1 MCQNFELNGVSM
13 EQQASLLKAL
23 LQRPQEYLVG
33 LGVVVILAV
42 MVMPIPAFMLDIFL
56 SFSITFALIILL
68 VSIFMRGPLDF
79 SVFPSLLLIVTLIRL
94 SLNVAST
101 RIILLHGSEGTSAA
115 GQVIESFGSFVVG
128 GNFIVGTVVFI
139 ILVMINFIVITKG
152 SVRTS
157 EVAAR
162 FTLDS
167 IPGKQMSIDADLNAG
182 LINDKEARDRRQSLE
197 QEANFYGS
205 MDGAIR
211 FVRGDAIAGILITIV
226 NILGGFGIGVFQQ
239 DMGVGE
245 AAQVYTLLTIGDGLV
260 SQLPALVVSTAAGL
274 VVTRATADK
283 NLPKQLIGQL
293 LNQPYAFLIASAIL
307 FFFGLIPGLPHF
319 PFLLMSVIAGM
330 IGFNEL
336 KDTSKKSLIENRK
349 KADDAKAPTPERVES
364 ILPLDIMELEV
375 GYELIPLVDADSNG
389 ELLDRIKSVR
399 RQFALEMGFIVPPLH
414 IRDNLQLKSSEYGIL
429 IKGVEV
435 SRGSIMIGR
444 LLAMNPGTIE
454 KEIDGIQ
461 TTEPTF
467 GLPAVW
473 ITTSDKQK
481 AQMAGY
487 TVVDPATV
495 VTTHI
500 KETIKRHA
508 SELLG
513 RQETQSLIDK
523 FKESNPK
530 VIEELIPD
538 VLSLGKIQKVLQ
550 NLLKEHVS
558 IRDLRTI
565 LEQLADYGPSTQD
578 TDVLTEYVRQAMA
591 RPITKQFQSADG
603 SLSVMTLDRQVEEL
617 IQKSIQRTEV
627 SSFLAL
633 EPTIAEKL
641 LVELQGAVEAI
652 SPQMETS
659 PVLLASPGI
668 RHHLRKFL
676 ERFIPDLAVLSHSE
690 IIPSVQIKTLKVV
703 DLDAN

>member
-1 MCQNFELNGVSM
+1 M
-13 EQQASLLKAL
+13 EQQASLLKSL
-23 LQRPQEYLVG
+23 IQRPQEYLVG
-33 LGVVVILAV
+33 FGVVVILAV
-42 MVMPIPAFMLDIFL
+42 MVMPIPPLMLDLLL

-128 GNFIVGTVVFI
+128 GNFVVGTVIFI

-162 FTLDS
+162 FTLDA

-182 LINDKEARDRRQSLE
+182 LINEKEARNRRQMLE
-197 QEANFYGS
+197 QEADFYGS

-211 FVRGDAIAGILITIV
+211 FVRGDAIAGILITVI

-274 VVTRATADK
+274 VVTRAVADKK
-283 NLPKQLIGQL
+283 NLPEQLISQL
-293 LNQPYAFLIASAIL
+293 LNQPYAFIIASLVL
-307 FFFGLIPGLPHF
+307 FFFGMIPGLPHF
-319 PFLLMSVIAGM
+319 PFFVMSIFAGI
-330 IGFNEL
+330 IGFNKF
-336 KDTSKKSLIENRK
+336 KDTNKKALIENRK
-349 KADDAKAPTPERVES
+349 KEDEAKAPTPERVES

-399 RQFALEMGFIVPPLH
+399 RQFALELGFIVPPLH
-414 IRDNLQLKSSEYGIL
+414 IRDNLQLKSNEYGIL

-435 SRGSIMIGR
+435 SRGSIMTGR

-461 TTEPTF
+461 TKEPTF

-473 ITTSDKQK
+473 ISTSDKQK

-487 TVVDPATV
+487 TVVDSSTV

-538 VLSLGKIQKVLQ
+538 VLSLGKVQKVLQ
-550 NLLKEHVS
+550 NLLKEQIS

-565 LEQLADYGPSTQD
+565 LEQLADYGPTTKD
-578 TDVLTEYVRQAMA
+578 TDILTEYVRQALA
-591 RPITKQFQSADG
+591 RPITKQFQSTDG
-603 SLSVMTLDRQVEEL
+603 SLSVMTLNREIEEL
-617 IQKSIQRTEV
+617 IHSSIQKTELA
-627 SSFLAL
+627 SFLSL
-633 EPTIAEKL
+633 EPTVAEKL
-641 LVELQGAVEAI
+641 LLKLQEAVE
-652 SPQMETS
+652 SMTPQMETS

-668 RHHLRKFL
+668 RHHLRKFV

-703 DLDAN
+703 DLNAN

>member
-1 MCQNFELNGVSM
+1 VYM
-13 EQQASLLKAL
+13 EQQASLLKSL
-23 LQRPQEYLVG
+23 IQRPQEYLVG
-33 LGVVVILAV
+33 FGVVMVLAV
-42 MVMPIPAFMLDIFL
+42 MVMPIPPFLLDLLL

-79 SVFPSLLLIVTLIRL
+79 SVFPSLLLIVTLVRL

-101 RIILLHGSEGTSAA
+101 RIILLHGSEGTGAA

-128 GNFIVGTVVFI
+128 GNFVVGTVIFI

-162 FTLDS
+162 FTLDA

-182 LINDKEARDRRQSLE
+182 LINEKEARNRRQMLE
-197 QEANFYGS
+197 QEADFYGS

-211 FVRGDAIAGILITIV
+211 FVRGDAIAGILITII

-239 DMGVGE
+239 DMQVGE

-274 VVTRATADK
+274 VVTRAVADK
-283 NLPKQLIGQL
+283 NLPEQLISQL
-293 LNQPYAFLIASAIL
+293 LNQPYAFIIASLVL
-307 FFFGLIPGLPHF
+307 FFFGMIPGLPHF
-319 PFLLMSVIAGM
+319 PFLVMSILAGI
-330 IGFNEL
+330 IGFNKFKE
-336 KDTSKKSLIENRK
+336 TNKKALIENRK
-349 KADDAKAPTPERVES
+349 KEDEAKAPTPERVES

-375 GYELIPLVDADSNG
+375 GYELIPLVDADNNG

-414 IRDNLQLKSSEYGIL
+414 IRDNLQLKSNEYGIL

-435 SRGSIMIGR
+435 SRGSIMAGR

-461 TTEPTF
+461 TKEPTF

-473 ITTSDKQK
+473 ISTSDKQK

-487 TVVDPATV
+487 TVVDSSTV

-538 VLSLGKIQKVLQ
+538 VLSLGKVQKVLQ
-550 NLLKEHVS
+550 NLLKEQIS

-565 LEQLADYGPSTQD
+565 LEQLADYGPTTKD
-578 TDVLTEYVRQAMA
+578 TDILTEYVRQALA
-591 RPITKQFQSADG
+591 RPITKQFQSTDG
-603 SLSVMTLDRQVEEL
+603 SLSVMTLNREVEEL
-617 IQKSIQRTEV
+617 IHSSIQKTELA
-627 SSFLAL
+627 SFLAL
-633 EPTIAEKL
+633 EPTVAEKL
-641 LVELQGAVEAI
+641 LIKLQEAVETI
-652 SPQMETS
+652 TPQMETS

-668 RHHLRKFL
+668 RHHLRKFV

-703 DLDAN
+703 DLNAN

>member
-1 MCQNFELNGVSM
+1 M
-13 EQQASLLKAL
+13 EQQASLLKSL
-23 LQRPQEYLVG
+23 IQRPQEYLVG
-33 LGVVVILAV
+33 FGVVVILAV
-42 MVMPIPAFMLDIFL
+42 MVMPIPPLMLDLLL

-128 GNFIVGTVVFI
+128 GNFVVGTVIFI

-162 FTLDS
+162 FTLDA

-182 LINDKEARDRRQSLE
+182 LINEKEARNRRQMLE
-197 QEANFYGS
+197 QEADFYGS

-211 FVRGDAIAGILITIV
+211 FVRGDAIAGILITVI

-274 VVTRATADK
+274 VVTRAVADK
-283 NLPKQLIGQL
+283 NLPELLISQLV
-293 LNQPYAFLIASAIL
+293 NQPYAFIIASLVL
-307 FFFGLIPGLPHF
+307 FFFGMIPGLPHF
-319 PFLLMSVIAGM
+319 PFFVMSIFAGI
-330 IGFNEL
+330 IGFNKF
-336 KDTSKKSLIENRK
+336 KDTNKKALIENRK
-349 KADDAKAPTPERVES
+349 KEDEAKAPTPERVES

-399 RQFALEMGFIVPPLH
+399 RQFALELGFIVPPLH
-414 IRDNLQLKSSEYGIL
+414 IRDNLQLKSNEYGIL

-435 SRGSIMIGR
+435 SRGSIMTGR

-461 TTEPTF
+461 TKEPTF

-473 ITTSDKQK
+473 ISTSDKQK

-487 TVVDPATV
+487 TVVDSSTV

-538 VLSLGKIQKVLQ
+538 VLSLGKVQKVLQ
-550 NLLKEHVS
+550 NLLKEQIS

-565 LEQLADYGPSTQD
+565 LEQLADYGPTTKD
-578 TDVLTEYVRQAMA
+578 TDILTEYVRQALA

-603 SLSVMTLDRQVEEL
+603 SLSVMTLNREIEEL
-617 IQKSIQRTEV
+617 IHSSIQKTELA
-627 SSFLAL
+627 SFLSL
-633 EPTIAEKL
+633 EPTVAEKL
-641 LVELQGAVEAI
+641 LLKLQEAVE
-652 SPQMETS
+652 SMTPQMETS

-668 RHHLRKFL
+668 RHHLRKFV

-703 DLDAN
+703 DLNAN

>member
-1 MCQNFELNGVSM
+1 MYM
-13 EQQASLLKAL
+13 EQQASLLKSL
-23 LQRPQEYLVG
+23 VQRPQECLVG
-33 LGVVVILAV
+33 LGVVAVLAV
-42 MVMPIPAFMLDIFL
+42 MVMPIPPFLLDLFL

-68 VSIFMRGPLDF
+68 VSVFMQGPLDF
-79 SVFPSLLLIVTLIRL
+79 SVFPSLLLIITLIRL

-101 RIILLHGSEGTSAA
+101 RIILLHGSEGTGAA

-128 GNFIVGTVVFI
+128 GNFVVGTVIFI

-162 FTLDS
+162 FTLDA

-182 LINDKEARDRRQSLE
+182 LINENQARNRRQTLE
-197 QEANFYGS
+197 QEADFYGS

-211 FVRGDAIAGILITIV
+211 FVRGDAIAGILITVV

-239 DMGVGE
+239 DMEIGE

-274 VVTRATADK
+274 VVTRATSDK
-283 NLPKQLIGQL
+283 NLPHQLISQL
-293 LNQPYAFLIASAIL
+293 VNQPHAFLIASAIL
-307 FFFGLIPGLPHF
+307 FFFGMIPGLPHF
-319 PFLLMSVIAGM
+319 PFFLMSIIAGT
-330 IGFNEL
+330 IGFNKF
-336 KDTSKKSLIENRK
+336 KDTSKKALIDSRK
-349 KADDAKAPTPERVES
+349 KEEDAKAPTPERVES

-435 SRGSIMIGR
+435 SRGSIMTGR

-487 TVVDPATV
+487 TVVDPSTV
-495 VTTHI
+495 ITTHI

-513 RQETQSLIDK
+513 RQETQALIDK

-538 VLSLGKIQKVLQ
+538 VLSLGKVQKVLQ
-550 NLLKEHVS
+550 NLLKEQIS

-565 LEQLADYGPSTQD
+565 LEQLADYGPSSKD
-578 TDVLTEYVRQAMA
+578 TDILTEYVRQAMA

-603 SLSVMTLDRQVEEL
+603 SLSVVTLDRGVEEL
-617 IQKSIQRTEV
+617 IQSSIQRTEV
-627 SSFLAL
+627 ASFLAL
-633 EPTIAEKL
+633 EPTVAEKL
-641 LVELQGAVEAI
+641 LVKLQEAVEAM
-652 SPQMETS
+652 SPQIETS

-668 RHHLRKFL
+668 RHHLRKFI

-690 IIPSVQIKTLKVV
+690 IIPSVQIKTLTVV
-703 DLDAN
+703 DLNAN

>member
-1 MCQNFELNGVSM
+1 
-13 EQQASLLKAL
+13 
-23 LQRPQEYLVG
+23 
-33 LGVVVILAV
+33 
-42 MVMPIPAFMLDIFL
+42 
-56 SFSITFALIILL
+56 
-68 VSIFMRGPLDF
+68 
-79 SVFPSLLLIVTLIRL
+79 
-94 SLNVAST
+94 
-101 RIILLHGSEGTSAA
+101 LHGNEGTSAA

-128 GNFIVGTVVFI
+128 GNFVVGTVIFI

-162 FTLDS
+162 FTLDA

-182 LINDKEARDRRQSLE
+182 LINEKEARNRRQILE
-197 QEANFYGS
+197 QEADFYGS

-211 FVRGDAIAGILITIV
+211 FVRGDAIAGILITVV
-226 NILGGFGIGVFQQ
+226 NILGGFSIGVFQQ

-274 VVTRATADK
+274 VVTRAATDK
-283 NLPKQLIGQL
+283 NLPNQLISQL

-307 FFFGLIPGLPHF
+307 FFFGMIPGLPHF
-319 PFLLMSVIAGM
+319 PFFLMSIIAGT
-330 IGFNEL
+330 IGFNKF
-336 KDTSKKSLIENRK
+336 KDTSKKALIDSRK
-349 KADDAKAPTPERVES
+349 KEEDAKAPTPERVES

-414 IRDNLQLKSSEYGIL
+414 IRDNLQLKSNEYGIL

-435 SRGSIMIGR
+435 SRGSIMAGR

-461 TTEPTF
+461 TKEPTF

-473 ITTSDKQK
+473 ILTSDKQK

-487 TVVDPATV
+487 TVVDSSTV

-538 VLSLGKIQKVLQ
+538 VLSLGKVQKVLQ
-550 NLLKEHVS
+550 NLLKEQIS

-565 LEQLADYGPSTQD
+565 LEQLADYGPTTKD
-578 TDVLTEYVRQAMA
+578 TDILTEYVRQALA
-591 RPITKQFQSADG
+591 RPITKQFQSTDG
-603 SLSVMTLDRQVEEL
+603 SLSVLTLNREVEEL
-617 IQKSIQRTEV
+617 IHSSIQKTELA
-627 SSFLAL
+627 SFLAL
-633 EPTIAEKL
+633 EPTVAEELLIKL
-641 LVELQGAVEAI
+641 QEAVETVT
-652 SPQMETS
+652 PQMETS
-659 PVLLASPGI
+659 PVLPASPGI
-668 RHHLRKFL
+668 RHHLRKFV

-703 DLDAN
+703 DLNAN

>member
-1 MCQNFELNGVSM
+1 M
-13 EQQASLLKAL
+13 EQQASLLKSL
-23 LQRPQEYLVG
+23 IQRPQEYLVG
-33 LGVVVILAV
+33 FGVVVILAV
-42 MVMPIPAFMLDIFL
+42 MVMPIPPLMLDLLL

-68 VSIFMRGPLDF
+68 VSVFMRGPLDF

-128 GNFIVGTVVFI
+128 GNFVVGTVIFI

-162 FTLDS
+162 FTLDA

-182 LINDKEARDRRQSLE
+182 LINEKEARNRRQMLE
-197 QEANFYGS
+197 QEADFYGS

-211 FVRGDAIAGILITIV
+211 FVRGDAIAGILITVI

-274 VVTRATADK
+274 VVTRAVADK
-283 NLPKQLIGQL
+283 NLPELLISQLV
-293 LNQPYAFLIASAIL
+293 NQPYAFIIASLVL
-307 FFFGLIPGLPHF
+307 FFFGMIPGLPHF
-319 PFLLMSVIAGM
+319 PFFVMSIFAGI
-330 IGFNEL
+330 IGFNKF
-336 KDTSKKSLIENRK
+336 KDTNKKALIENRK
-349 KADDAKAPTPERVES
+349 KEDEAKAPTPERVES

-399 RQFALEMGFIVPPLH
+399 RQFALELGFIVPPLH
-414 IRDNLQLKSSEYGIL
+414 IRDNLQLKSNEYGIL

-435 SRGSIMIGR
+435 SRGSIMTGR

-461 TTEPTF
+461 TKEPTF

-473 ITTSDKQK
+473 ISTSDKQK

-487 TVVDPATV
+487 TVVDSSTV

-538 VLSLGKIQKVLQ
+538 VLSLGKVQKVLQ
-550 NLLKEHVS
+550 NLLKEQIS

-565 LEQLADYGPSTQD
+565 LEQLADYGPTTKD
-578 TDVLTEYVRQAMA
+578 TDILTEYVRQALA

-603 SLSVMTLDRQVEEL
+603 SLSVMTLNREIEEL
-617 IQKSIQRTEV
+617 IHSSIQKTELA
-627 SSFLAL
+627 SFLSL
-633 EPTIAEKL
+633 EPTVAEKL
-641 LVELQGAVEAI
+641 LLKLQEAVESI
-652 SPQMETS
+652 TPQMETS

-668 RHHLRKFL
+668 RHHLRKFV

-703 DLDAN
+703 DLNAN

>member
-1 MCQNFELNGVSM
+1 VFM
-13 EQQASLLKAL
+13 EQQASLLKSL
-23 LQRPQEYLVG
+23 IQRPQEYLVG
-33 LGVVVILAV
+33 FGVVVILAV
-42 MVMPIPAFMLDIFL
+42 MVMPIPPLMLDLLL

-68 VSIFMRGPLDF
+68 VSVFMRGPLDF

-128 GNFIVGTVVFI
+128 GNFVVGTVIFI

-162 FTLDS
+162 FTLDA

-182 LINDKEARDRRQSLE
+182 LINEKEARNRRQMLE
-197 QEANFYGS
+197 QEADFYGS

-211 FVRGDAIAGILITIV
+211 FVRGDAIAGILITVI

-274 VVTRATADK
+274 VVTRAVADK
-283 NLPKQLIGQL
+283 NLPELLISQLV
-293 LNQPYAFLIASAIL
+293 NQPYAFIIASLVL
-307 FFFGLIPGLPHF
+307 FFFGMIPGLPHF
-319 PFLLMSVIAGM
+319 PFFVMSIFAGI
-330 IGFNEL
+330 IGFNKF
-336 KDTSKKSLIENRK
+336 KDTNKKALIENRK
-349 KADDAKAPTPERVES
+349 KEDEAKAPTPERVES

-399 RQFALEMGFIVPPLH
+399 RQFALELGFIVPPLH
-414 IRDNLQLKSSEYGIL
+414 IRDNLQLKSNEYGIL

-435 SRGSIMIGR
+435 SRGSIMTGR

-461 TTEPTF
+461 TKEPTF

-473 ITTSDKQK
+473 ISTSDKQK

-487 TVVDPATV
+487 TVVDSSTV

-538 VLSLGKIQKVLQ
+538 VLSLGKVQKVLQ
-550 NLLKEHVS
+550 NLLKEQIS

-565 LEQLADYGPSTQD
+565 LEQLADYGPTTKD
-578 TDVLTEYVRQAMA
+578 TDILTEYVRQALA

-603 SLSVMTLDRQVEEL
+603 SLSVMTLNREIEEL
-617 IQKSIQRTEV
+617 IHSSIQKTELA
-627 SSFLAL
+627 SFLSL
-633 EPTIAEKL
+633 EPTVAEKL
-641 LVELQGAVEAI
+641 LLKLQEAVE
-652 SPQMETS
+652 SMTPQMETS

-668 RHHLRKFL
+668 RHHLRKFV

-703 DLDAN
+703 DLNAN

>member
-1 MCQNFELNGVSM
+1 
-13 EQQASLLKAL
+13 
-23 LQRPQEYLVG
+23 
-33 LGVVVILAV
+33 
-42 MVMPIPAFMLDIFL
+42 
-56 SFSITFALIILL
+56 
-68 VSIFMRGPLDF
+68 
-79 SVFPSLLLIVTLIRL
+79 
-94 SLNVAST
+94 
-101 RIILLHGSEGTSAA
+101 
-115 GQVIESFGSFVVG
+115 
-128 GNFIVGTVVFI
+128 
-139 ILVMINFIVITKG
+139 
-152 SVRTS
+152 
-157 EVAAR
+157 VAAR
-162 FTLDS
+162 FTLDA

-182 LINDKEARDRRQSLE
+182 LINENQARNRRQMLE
-197 QEANFYGS
+197 QEADFYGS

-211 FVRGDAIAGILITIV
+211 FVRGDAIAGILITVV

-239 DMGVGE
+239 DMEISE

-274 VVTRATADK
+274 VVTRAATDK
-283 NLPKQLIGQL
+283 NLPNQLISQL

-307 FFFGLIPGLPHF
+307 FFFGIIPGLPHF
-319 PFLLMSVIAGM
+319 PFFLMSIIAGT
-330 IGFNEL
+330 IGFNKF
-336 KDTSKKSLIENRK
+336 KDTSKKALIDSRK
-349 KADDAKAPTPERVES
+349 KEEDAKAPTPERVES

-435 SRGSIMIGR
+435 SRGSIMTGR

-487 TVVDPATV
+487 TVVDPSTV
-495 VTTHI
+495 ITTHI

-513 RQETQSLIDK
+513 RQETQALIDK

-538 VLSLGKIQKVLQ
+538 VLSLGKVQKVLQ
-550 NLLKEHVS
+550 NLLKEQIS

-565 LEQLADYGPSTQD
+565 LEQLADYGPSSKD
-578 TDVLTEYVRQAMA
+578 TDILTEYVRQAMA

-603 SLSVMTLDRQVEEL
+603 SLSVMTLDRGVEEL
-617 IQKSIQRTEV
+617 IQSSIQRTEV
-627 SSFLAL
+627 ASFLAL
-633 EPTIAEKL
+633 EPTVAEKL
-641 LVELQGAVEAI
+641 LVKLQEAVEAI
-652 SPQMETS
+652 SPQIETS

-668 RHHLRKFL
+668 RHHLRKFV
-676 ERFIPDLAVLSHSE
+676 ERFIPDLAVLSHNE

-703 DLDAN
+703 DLNAN

>member
-1 MCQNFELNGVSM
+1 VYM
-13 EQQASLLKAL
+13 EQQASLLKSL
-23 LQRPQEYLVG
+23 FQRPQEYLVG
-33 LGVVVILAV
+33 LGVVTVLAV
-42 MVMPIPAFMLDIFL
+42 MVMPIPPFLLDLFL

-101 RIILLHGSEGTSAA
+101 RIILLHGSEGTGAA

-128 GNFIVGTVVFI
+128 GNFVVGAVIFI

-162 FTLDS
+162 FTLDA

-182 LINDKEARDRRQSLE
+182 LINENQARKRRQMLE
-197 QEANFYGS
+197 QEADFYGS

-211 FVRGDAIAGILITIV
+211 FVRGDAIAGILITVV

-239 DMGVGE
+239 DMEIGE

-274 VVTRATADK
+274 VVTRAATDK
-283 NLPKQLIGQL
+283 NLPHQLISQL
-293 LNQPYAFLIASAIL
+293 VNQPHAFLIASAIL
-307 FFFGLIPGLPHF
+307 FFFGMIPGLPHF
-319 PFLLMSVIAGM
+319 PFFLMSIIAGT
-330 IGFNEL
+330 IGFNKF
-336 KDTSKKSLIENRK
+336 KDTSKKALIDSRK
-349 KADDAKAPTPERVES
+349 KEEDAKAPTPERVES

-435 SRGSIMIGR
+435 SRGSIMTGR

-487 TVVDPATV
+487 TVVDPSTV
-495 VTTHI
+495 ITTHI

-513 RQETQSLIDK
+513 RQETQALIDK

-538 VLSLGKIQKVLQ
+538 VLSLGKVQKVLQ
-550 NLLKEHVS
+550 
-558 IRDLRTI
+558 
-565 LEQLADYGPSTQD
+565 
-578 TDVLTEYVRQAMA
+578 
-591 RPITKQFQSADG
+591 
-603 SLSVMTLDRQVEEL
+603 
-617 IQKSIQRTEV
+617 
-627 SSFLAL
+627 
-633 EPTIAEKL
+633 
-641 LVELQGAVEAI
+641 
-652 SPQMETS
+652 
-659 PVLLASPGI
+659 
-668 RHHLRKFL
+668 
-676 ERFIPDLAVLSHSE
+676 
-690 IIPSVQIKTLKVV
+690 KVP
-703 DLDAN
+703 

>member
-1 MCQNFELNGVSM
+1 M
-13 EQQASLLKAL
+13 EQQASLLKSL
-23 LQRPQEYLVG
+23 IKRPQEYLVG
-33 LGVVVILAV
+33 FGVVMVLAV
-42 MVMPIPAFMLDIFL
+42 MVMPIPPFLLDLLL

-68 VSIFMRGPLDF
+68 VSVFMRGPLDF

-128 GNFIVGTVVFI
+128 GNFVVGTVIFI

-162 FTLDS
+162 FTLDA

-182 LINDKEARDRRQSLE
+182 LINEKEARNRRQMLE
-197 QEANFYGS
+197 QEADFYGS

-211 FVRGDAIAGILITIV
+211 FVRGDAIAGILITVI

-274 VVTRATADK
+274 VVTRAVADK
-283 NLPKQLIGQL
+283 NLPELLISQLV
-293 LNQPYAFLIASAIL
+293 NQPYAFIIASLVL
-307 FFFGLIPGLPHF
+307 FFFGMIPGLPHF
-319 PFLLMSVIAGM
+319 PFFVMSIFAGI
-330 IGFNEL
+330 IGFNKF
-336 KDTSKKSLIENRK
+336 KDTNKKALIENRK
-349 KADDAKAPTPERVES
+349 KEDEAKAPTPERVES

-399 RQFALEMGFIVPPLH
+399 RQFALELGFIVPPLH
-414 IRDNLQLKSSEYGIL
+414 IRDNLQLKSNEYGIL

-435 SRGSIMIGR
+435 SRGSIMTGR

-461 TTEPTF
+461 TKEPTF

-473 ITTSDKQK
+473 ISTSDKQK

-487 TVVDPATV
+487 TVVDSSTV

-538 VLSLGKIQKVLQ
+538 VLSLGKVQKVLQ
-550 NLLKEHVS
+550 NLLKEQIS

-565 LEQLADYGPSTQD
+565 LEQLADYGPTTKD
-578 TDVLTEYVRQAMA
+578 TDILTEYVRQALA

-603 SLSVMTLDRQVEEL
+603 SLSVMTLNREIEEL
-617 IQKSIQRTEV
+617 IHSSIQKTELA
-627 SSFLAL
+627 SFLSL
-633 EPTIAEKL
+633 EPTVAEKL
-641 LVELQGAVEAI
+641 LLKLQEAVE
-652 SPQMETS
+652 SMTPQMETS

-668 RHHLRKFL
+668 RHHLRKFV

-703 DLDAN
+703 DLNAN